1 MALTKRSLRKF
12 KSLYEKY
19 FGEKLSD
26 KEAEKKADYLVNIY
40 RAVYG
45 KFEFQDSDKDKK
57 NDEWCIA
64 FEMASA
70 SILLV
75 FEFLVV

>member
-1 MALTKRSLRKF
+1 MALTQRSLRKF

-26 KEAEKKADYLVNIY
+26 KETERKASYLVNIY

-45 KFEFQDSDKDKK
+45 NVEFPDSDKENTNEK
-57 NDEWCIA
+57 
-64 FEMASA
+64 
-70 SILLV
+70 
-75 FEFLVV
+75 

>member
-1 MALTKRSLRKF
+1 MTLTKRSLRKF

-26 KEAEKKADYLVNIY
+26 KEAERKASYLVNIY

-45 KFEFQDSDKDKK
+45 NVEFPDTDKENTNEK
-57 NDEWCIA
+57 
-64 FEMASA
+64 
-70 SILLV
+70 
-75 FEFLVV
+75 

>member
-1 MALTKRSLRKF
+1 MTLTKRSLRKF

-26 KEAEKKADYLVNIY
+26 KEAERKADYLVNIY

-45 KFEFQDSDKDKK
+45 NVEFPDTDKENTNEK
-57 NDEWCIA
+57 
-64 FEMASA
+64 
-70 SILLV
+70 
-75 FEFLVV
+75 

>member
-26 KEAEKKADYLVNIY
+26 KEAERKADYLVNIY

-45 KFEFQDSDKDKK
+45 NVEFPDSN
-57 NDEWCIA
+57 NDEQH
-64 FEMASA
+64 EK
-70 SILLV
+70 
-75 FEFLVV
+75 

>member
-12 KSLYEKY
+12 KTLYEKY

-26 KEAEKKADYLVNIY
+26 KEAERKADYLVNIY

-45 KFEFQDSDKDKK
+45 NVEFPVSDKNEEQKK
-57 NDEWCIA
+57 
-64 FEMASA
+64 
-70 SILLV
+70 
-75 FEFLVV
+75 